1 MEPLHHAP
9 CGGVWV
15 LGTENDDFEAMTKQ
29 GEDVEPLSGGI
40 EELEEAE
47 EDVAVI
53 RIARP
58 GST

>member
-1 MEPLHHAP
+1 MEPLHRAP

-15 LGTENDDFEAMTKQ
+15 LGSENGDFEAMTKQ
-29 GEDVEPLSGGI
+29 EEDAEPVSGGI

-47 EDVAVI
+47 EDVAAI